1 MEAQLRIYKDDPVDR
16 WKCVQSLQHDLV
28 FLSFRDDAR
37 FVSLHTMPAPP
48 PSIEPEAVLNL
59 RSAVTTAD
67 ELRSMM
73 ESPVLELRQYRVF
86 PGKRDAFAK
95 FFRENCLQPLVEYGM
110 KVYGQ
115 FDDVDD
121 ENVFT
126 WFRGF
131 PDLVER
137 DRRKAAFYG
146 SQLWLN
152 ELQDEAFSMIEDYT
166 NVMLV
171 MPVTR

>member
-1 MEAQLRIYKDDPVDR
+1 
-16 WKCVQSLQHDLV
+16 
-28 FLSFRDDAR
+28 
-37 FVSLHTMPAPP
+37 
-48 PSIEPEAVLNL
+48 
-59 RSAVTTAD
+59 
-67 ELRSMM
+67 M

-171 MPVTR
+171 MPVRR